1 MLYLNQLDY
10 PEMYYP
16 TNAKEEGG
24 LGEGKNNVKTAGCGL
39 CSLCMIVENMTLNKF
54 PLEECLQMS
63 LDLKANLEPGTNL
76 KILAP
81 AVAEKFDLAY
91 ATTSDENELLDHL
104 RSGGMAIAN
113 TGGDREGY
121 NAVFSHG
128 GHYIVLLSCN
138 QNTVC
143 VLDPSQKEDKFE
155 TPERSAKVE
164 VKGNFIYTDV
174 SVLMEDTANRTPSFY
189 LFARK

>member
-10 PEMYYP
+10 PDLYYP
-16 TNAKEEGG
+16 TNIKEEGG

-39 CSLCMIVENMTLNKF
+39 CSLCMVVENSTLHKF
-54 PLEECLQMS
+54 PLEDCLQLS
-63 LDLKANLEPGTNL
+63 LELKANLDPGTDL

-81 AVAEKFDLAY
+81 AVAEKFDLDY
-91 ATTSDENELLDHL
+91 AATSDESVLLEHL

-128 GHYIVLLSCN
+128 GHYIVLVSCKGN
-138 QNTVC
+138 RVC

-155 TPERSAKVE
+155 TPERSPKVE
-164 VKGNFIYTDV
+164 VKGNFIYTDI
-174 SVLMEDTANRTPSFY
+174 SVLTADTANRTPSYY